1 MLPEQVIEYQNAETE
16 FAVAAAEMGQTQA
29 AGAASAESKQDS
41 NGSAATRELIE
52 LKVLLGKVSSE
63 RDELREETA
72 RLRRI
77 ASTLTAPTA
86 SPNSS
91 SNTTATASVTG
102 PAGVRVVA
110 KRGTGV
116 ASKAATSPAAA
127 ASASGSRV
135 AGQKE
140 KQQAATNVLV
150 IELNAEV
157 ITLYDH
163 DHYIVKP
170 K

>member
-1 MLPEQVIEYQNAETE
+1 MQVIEYQNAETE
-16 FAVAAAEMGQTQA
+16 FAVAAAELEHNQTSN
-29 AGAASAESKQDS
+29 GASGEAKQDS
-41 NGSAATRELIE
+41 NSSAVTRELVE

-63 RDELREETA
+63 RDELREETT

-77 ASTLTAPTA
+77 ASTLTAPSA
-86 SPNSS
+86 P
-91 SNTTATASVTG
+91 TTAGTATSTSG
-102 PAGVRVVA
+102 APAGVRVVA
-110 KRGTGV
+110 KRGTTV
-116 ASKAATSPAAA
+116 ASKAATPAAA

-157 ITLYDH
+157 LTY
-163 DHYIVKP
+163 
-170 K
+170 

>member
-1 MLPEQVIEYQNAETE
+1 M
-16 FAVAAAEMGQTQA
+16 AAAENQVTNGPSGEA
-29 AGAASAESKQDS
+29 KQDS
-41 NGSAATRELIE
+41 NSSAATSRELIE

-77 ASTLTAPTA
+77 ASTLTASAAPTTTA
-86 SPNSS
+86 S
-91 SNTTATASVTG
+91 TATAATTG
-102 PAGVRVVA
+102 APAGVRVVT
-110 KRGTGV
+110 KRGTTV
-116 ASKAATSPAAA
+116 ASKAATTPAAA
-127 ASASGSRV
+127 ASASGNRV

-157 ITLYDH
+157 TTKQSKYLTAFMY
-163 DHYIVKP
+163 KFRL
-170 K
+170 